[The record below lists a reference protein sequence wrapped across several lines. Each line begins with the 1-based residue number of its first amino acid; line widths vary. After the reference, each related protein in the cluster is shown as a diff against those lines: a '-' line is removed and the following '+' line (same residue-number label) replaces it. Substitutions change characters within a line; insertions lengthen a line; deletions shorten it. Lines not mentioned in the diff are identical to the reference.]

1 MALLPTVSALRNV
14 RLRDFQGAAIVFCCG
29 LLVTAFVAW
38 QLARVERERDRLD
51 FEKHA
56 SSAQNAVFDR
66 VQSSLALLRGA
77 AGLIAV
83 DGPDVDPEAFSR
95 FVTRLRLA
103 ENYPGVQGIGWTRR
117 LHPYEVPVLEQRMR
131 LAGFADFRIWPPGK
145 RETYHAIQTLEP
157 LDARNRAALGFD
169 MATSAVRA
177 AAMDRARDTGLPAAT
192 GRVLLVQEITADKQ
206 PGFLIYLPVYRGNE
220 LPATVERRQG
230 AFLGHVYSPLRAGDF
245 LQPVFAKHKYPV
257 LTARIYDGTRPVPEA
272 LLYESLPAGYR
283 PGTTPRF
290 TRTDTL
296 DVAGT
301 PWTLVFESVE
311 IAGGWRPTL
320 LAAGGAG
327 LLFSLLLALI
337 TWREARARAL
347 AAGWLAR
354 ERSARNAAERASLVK
369 DEFLATLSHELRT
382 PLNAIL
388 GWAHV
393 VRSGVATPEQI
404 RTGLDA
410 IDRNARVQVKLIDEL
425 LDMSRIVSGKLQ
437 LDVHPVDLAQLARTA
452 VQSIT
457 PTAAQKRIG
466 LTVKLP
472 EAAPLRGDAARL
484 QQVIGNLLA
493 NAIKFTPEAGH
504 VEVCLDDEGSHLR
517 LVVRDTGIGID
528 PDFLPYVFDRFRQAD
543 ASRTRRHGGL
553 GLGLAI
559 VRQLV
564 ELHGGSVR
572 AESAGP
578 GQGARFVVTLPRDED
593 PPLAA
598 APPAGERAR
607 TADDFS
613 GLRVLVVDDEP
624 DARDLV
630 GHVVRER
637 GADVI
642 LAGSAQEALALV
654 DSFRPEVM
662 LSDIGMPGMDGYELI
677 HRVRRRRQA
686 QPLAIAI
693 SAYARAEDRS
703 RAIDAGYDGYL
714 VKPLHPATLVQAMAE
729 LRSRARR
736 VAPSDEAA

>member
-1 MALLPTVSALRNV
+1 MALLFTVSALRNA
-14 RLRDFQGAAIVFCCG
+14 RLREFQGAAIVFCCG
-29 LLVTAFVAW
+29 LLVTVFVAW
-38 QLARVERERDRLD
+38 QLARMERERDRLD

-56 SSAQNAVFDR
+56 NSAQNAVFDR
-66 VQSSLALLRGA
+66 LQSSITLLRGA

-83 DGPDVDPEAFSR
+83 SGPDVSPETFSR
-95 FVTRLRLA
+95 FVERLRLA
-103 ENYPGVQGIGWTRR
+103 EDYPGVQGIGWTRR
-117 LHPYEVPVLEQRMR
+117 LYPYEVPLLEQRMR
-131 LAGFADFRIWPPGK
+131 LAGHADFRVWPPGN
-145 RETYHAIQTLEP
+145 REAHYAIQNLEP

-169 MATSAVRA
+169 MSTSPVRA
-177 AAMDRARDTGLPAAT
+177 AAMDRARDTGTAAAT
-192 GRVLLVQEITADKQ
+192 ARVLLVQEITADKQ
-206 PGFLIYLPVYRGNE
+206 PGFLIYLPVYRGNDV
-220 LPATVERRQG
+220 PATAERRAG
-230 AFLGHVYSPLRAGDF
+230 ALLGFVYSPLRARDF
-245 LQPVFAKHKYPV
+245 LTPAFEKHKYPV
-257 LTARIYDGTRPVPEA
+257 LTARIYDGSRPAADA

-283 PGTTPRF
+283 PGAPPRF
-290 TRTDTL
+290 SRTDTL

-301 PWTLVFESVE
+301 PWTLVFESVQV
-311 IAGGWRPTL
+311 AGGPGATV

-327 LLFSLLLALI
+327 LLLSLLLALI

-347 AAGWLAR
+347 AASWLAR

-393 VRSGVATPEQI
+393 VRSGAATPEQV
-404 RTGLDA
+404 RSGLDA

-437 LDVHPVDLAQLARTA
+437 LDLHPVDLAQIARTA

-457 PTAAQKRIG
+457 PTAAQKHIA
-466 LTVKLP
+466 LDVKLP
-472 EAAPLRGDAARL
+472 ASAPLRGDPARL

-493 NAIKFTPEAGH
+493 NAVKFTPESGRI
-504 VEVCLDDEGSHLR
+504 EVCIDDEGSHLR

-528 PDFLPYVFDRFRQAD
+528 PEFLPYVFDRFRQAD
-543 ASRTRRHGGL
+543 ASRTRRYGGL

-578 GQGARFVVTLPRDED
+578 GKGARFVVTLLREED
-593 PPLAA
+593 PPHVDAT
-598 APPAGERAR
+598 PG
-607 TADDFS
+607 ADRRHEAEDFS

-637 GADVI
+637 GAEVS
-642 LAGSAQEALALV
+642 LAGSAREALALV
-654 DSFRPEVM
+654 DSFLPDVM

-677 HRVRRRRQA
+677 RRVRRNRRV
-686 QPLAIAI
+686 QPQAIAI

-714 VKPLHPATLVQAMAE
+714 VKPLHPASLVQAIVE
-729 LRSRARR
+729 LRARVCR
-736 VAPSDEAA
+736 IAPSDEAV